1 MQHFPTTLYREN
13 QVYSA
18 IYSANRDKIRS
29 SPCHDACHLHA
40 GTEVRHL
47 RHRRQRR
54 SFRLVAATSLALAT
68 SSLALAA
75 TTLALAAAS
84 LATVA
89 ASLALAVASLALAA
103 AVLLRL
109 SFALGLHARLGDR
122 VCRLLRDGGTD
133 AESHDLK
140 TKGDEKV
147 LVR

>member
-1 MQHFPTTLYREN
+1 M
-13 QVYSA
+13 YSA

-40 GTEVRHL
+40 GTEVRNL
-47 RHRRQRR
+47 RHLRQRR

-75 TTLALAAAS
+75 TS

-89 ASLALAVASLALAA
+89 ASLALAVASLALPA

-109 SFALGLHARLGDR
+109 SFALGLHACLGDR